1 MATAEAAVV
10 VPPEQRRPGFTAAAV
25 VGLLVAASAP
35 LWILVPEGLDAVP
48 LLAPFLLVPLAVAVA
63 VWRDVA
69 WSRPLG
75 FVTGLG
81 LLAAVAP
88 QAVEGLSHPDSFFD
102 FFPVASMIVGALLA
116 AVGSVLSAR
125 LRWRGGPVRHLRGG
139 ERAVVVTST
148 VLLLVLGVGS
158 GVLTAAGQHTVSAVQ
173 RYATEPV
180 TMAGFEFVPA
190 TLRADAGSL
199 VRYVVRNDDLALHT
213 VTIDELGVDVVVKPR
228 SEALVEFSAGKPG
241 VYTLYCRPHTQDG
254 QGMVATFT
262 VE

>member
-10 VPPEQRRPGFTAAAV
+10 PPEDVRPGSTAAV

-35 LWILVPEGLDAVP
+35 LWILVPEGFGAVA

-75 FVTGLG
+75 LVTALG

-102 FFPVASMIVGALLA
+102 FFPVASVIVGAVLA
-116 AVGSVLSAR
+116 AVGSALSAR
-125 LRWRGGPVRHLRGG
+125 LRWRGGPVRRLVGG
-139 ERAVVVTST
+139 ERAVVASST
-148 VLLLVLGVGS
+148 VLLLVAGVAS
-158 GVLTAAGQHTVSAVQ
+158 GTLTAAGHHTVSAVE
-173 RYATEPV
+173 RYATETV

-190 TLRADAGSL
+190 TLRAEAGEL

-213 VTIDELGVDVVVKPR
+213 LTIDELGVDVVVKPR
-228 SEALVEFSAGKPG
+228 REALVEFPAGDPG
-241 VYTLYCRPHTQDG
+241 AYTLYCRPHTQDG